1 MRKSLQTTLR
11 VRLARFL
18 IPAVCILSFTGCTT
32 IPKNGALLSAQVT
45 EGILRNQA
53 ETEKI
58 IDALAATQREILDEK
73 WDELYV
79 KVEAAY
85 MRRNSVTDPAA
96 LTQDDRSSIAAN
108 MSKVWEDLSAE
119 IDAKETELVA
129 KSRENTAQLVAM
141 NESVQRYLLSVE
153 KLDETRNAISGRV
166 SAITGLDL
174 QSFGGL
180 ADRLLRNFNP

>member
-1 MRKSLQTTLR
+1 MRNSLQATSR

-18 IPAVCILSFTGCTT
+18 IPAICALFFTGCTT

-58 IDALAATQREILDEK
+58 IAALAATQREILDEK
-73 WDELYV
+73 WDDLYV

-85 MRRNSVTDPAA
+85 MRRNSVSDPAA

-119 IDAKETELVA
+119 ISAKETELVA
-129 KSRENTAQLVAM
+129 KSRENSAQLVAM

-153 KLDETRNAISGRV
+153 NLDETRSAIAGHV
-166 SAITGLDL
+166 SAIIGLDL